1 MAEKPVNYTEEMV
14 NAMIEAYTKEPT
26 RDTVNALAQ
35 QFDKSE
41 PSIIGKLSNL
51 GIYQTPARTT
61 KNGMPI
67 IRKEELV
74 SLIQDGTGLDLP
86 SLGKATKA
94 DLQRL
99 ADFFTN

>member
-41 PSIIGKLSNL
+41 PSI
-51 GIYQTPARTT
+51 
-61 KNGMPI
+61 
-67 IRKEELV
+67 
-74 SLIQDGTGLDLP
+74 TG
-86 SLGKATKA
+86 
-94 DLQRL
+94 
-99 ADFFTN
+99 N